1 MKKSARL
8 LSFAVSLAMTGTL
21 LAACSSGGTATTTA
35 GGTDTTTA
43 ASQGEETS
51 AAASESATGGEA
63 TAEAEQTSRETTDGE
78 TPLVIGYSQFSEKF
92 SPFYADTGYDQDVSS
107 MVNIDLL
114 TTDRAGAIIMNAIEG
129 ETTTYNGTEYTY
141 TGPADFSIERTDTQT
156 TYTIKLRDD
165 LKFSDGEPVNID
177 DVIFSMYVLLDPTYS
192 GSATLSS
199 LNIEGLQAYRT
210 QTPVELYDKYA
221 AVWDAAYAAGEDAT
235 SGDGFTEEQHTAV
248 WDGIATEW
256 KADLQAIVDSVITD
270 YLTEDYVSKAMPGFT
285 VEQITNDPGLQVAFA
300 SIMWN
305 FASYDESTG
314 LTYTANNTTFDLAG
328 GTYPTIDDLY
338 ADAYEA
344 YEGDPEAYWDTEAA
358 DDTSVVSVAK
368 ENFIVAAGSADPENG
383 GGVANISG
391 IKKVND
397 YEMTVTTD
405 GFDAAAI
412 YQLDIQVAPLHYYG
426 DSSKYDYD
434 NNQFGFDFGDLSSV
448 QDKTAKPLGA
458 GAYTFDRYENK
469 IVYFEAN
476 PNYYKGE
483 PEIKY
488 IQFREMN
495 DSDKISGVIT
505 GTIDGS
511 DPSFTL
517 DAAQEI
523 KQDNSNGEL
532 VGDKI
537 TTYTVDNL
545 GYGYIGANAANV
557 KVGDDPASEES
568 KNLRKAF
575 ATVLASYRDVAIN
588 SYYGDAATVINYPI
602 SNTSW
607 AAPQE
612 SDEGYQLAYSVDVD
626 GNPIY
631 TSSMTDEEKQAAAL
645 QAAIGYFK
653 AAGYTFD
660 DATGKFTA
668 APEGARLE
676 YEVLIPGDG
685 EGNHPSFNIV
695 SDTSAAL
702 ATIGI
707 NFVVNDLSN
716 SSVLWDTLD
725 AGTQD
730 FWCAA
735 WGATI
740 DPDMYQIYYSG
751 NVPGVEGSSESNHYH
766 ITDSDLD
773 ELIMEARTS
782 DDQTFRKTT
791 YKAALD
797 IILDWAV
804 EIPVYQRLNCNI
816 FSTERVNISTLT
828 PDITTFWGWMS
839 EIEKLELN

>member
-1 MKKSARL
+1 
-8 LSFAVSLAMTGTL
+8 
-21 LAACSSGGTATTTA
+21 
-35 GGTDTTTA
+35 
-43 ASQGEETS
+43 
-51 AAASESATGGEA
+51 
-63 TAEAEQTSRETTDGE
+63 
-78 TPLVIGYSQFSEKF
+78 
-92 SPFYADTGYDQDVSS
+92 
-107 MVNIDLL
+107 
-114 TTDRAGAIIMNAIEG
+114 
-129 ETTTYNGTEYTY
+129 
-141 TGPADFSIERTDTQT
+141 
-156 TYTIKLRDD
+156 
-165 LKFSDGEPVNID
+165 
-177 DVIFSMYVLLDPTYS
+177 MYVLLDPTYS

-199 LNIEGLQAYRT
+199 LNIQGLQAYRT
-210 QTPVELYDKYA
+210 QTSDELYDKYA
-221 AVWDAAYAAGEDAT
+221 AVWDAAYAAGADAT

-248 WDGIATEW
+248 WDGITTEW
-256 KADLQAIVDSVITD
+256 KADLQAIVDSVISD
-270 YLTEDYVSKAMPGFT
+270 YLTDDYVNTAMPGFT
-285 VEQITNDPGLQVAFA
+285 VDQITNDPGLQVAFA
-300 SIMWN
+300 SVMWN
-305 FASYDESTG
+305 FATYDESTG
-314 LTYTANNTTFDLAG
+314 LTYTANNTNFDLAG
-328 GTYPTIDDLY
+328 GTYPTIDDMY
-338 ADAYEA
+338 AAAYEA
-344 YEGDPEAYWDTEAA
+344 YKGDPEAYWDTEAA
-358 DDTSVVSVAK
+358 DDSSVVSVAK
-368 ENFIVAAGSADPENG
+368 ENFIVAAGSADPDNG

-412 YQLDIQVAPLHYYG
+412 YQLAIQVAPLHYYG
-426 DSSKYDYD
+426 DTAKYDYD

-448 QDKTAKPLGA
+448 QDKTAQPLGA

-483 PEIKY
+483 PKIKY

-517 DAAQEI
+517 DAANEI

-557 KVGDDPASEES
+557 KVGDDPASEQS
-568 KNLRKAF
+568 KDLRKAF
-575 ATVLASYRDVAIN
+575 ATVLAAYRDVSIN

-676 YEVLIPGDG
+676 YEVLIPADG

-740 DPDMYQIYYSG
+740 DPDMYQIYYSS
-751 NVPGVEGSSESNHYH
+751 NIPGVEGSSESNHYH

-773 ELIMEARTS
+773 SLIMEARTS

-804 EIPVYQRLNCNI
+804 EVPVYQRLNCNI